1 MMLNYIDLNTEQRA
15 EIEWDIINNEK
26 LTYEERYLLL
36 MDVRMEYKCA
46 ECFENL
52 QNCKCE

>member
-1 MMLNYIDLNTEQRA
+1 MLNYIDLNTEQRA